1 MSIGL
6 INQYAMVIINYNHLS
21 LALAPLSAPTA
32 PPAVFLPPPHCR
44 SPPFSCCSPF
54 PVPRFLTPSLD
65 FPAVRVTLDQ
75 DTAHPALTLSADR
88 LNVRLGDTQQDLP
101 DNPERFNERPCVLGS
116 QGFTKGA
123 VYWEVEVGNE
133 VFWVVGVARES
144 VRRKGWV
151 SASRKEGIWAID
163 WSRRMP
169 PVPPSPQSTP
179 PQKSRR
185 IRVCLNYEG
194 RQVTFF
200 NADNEALILTV
211 TGANFARERIRPFFG
226 TKSQLRLCP
235 CPEPEGQAGDPHQ

>member
-1 MSIGL
+1 MGQRTQEETGRPRSGL
-6 INQYAMVIINYNHLS
+6 KRKISRARGRH
-21 LALAPLSAPTA
+21 
-32 PPAVFLPPPHCR
+32 
-44 SPPFSCCSPF
+44 
-54 PVPRFLTPSLD
+54 
-65 FPAVRVTLDQ
+65 VRVTLDQ
-75 DTAHPALTLSADR
+75 DTAHPALTLSADW

-179 PQKSRR
+179 PQKSRQ

-200 NADNEALILTV
+200 SADNEALILTV